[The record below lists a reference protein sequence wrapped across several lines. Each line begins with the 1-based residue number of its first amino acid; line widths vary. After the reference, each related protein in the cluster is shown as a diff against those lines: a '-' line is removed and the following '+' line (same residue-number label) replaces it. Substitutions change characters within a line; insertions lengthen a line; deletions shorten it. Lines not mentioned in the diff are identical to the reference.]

1 MRLLVLDLDGV
12 VRHFDSSAQ
21 ATIEQRHGLE
31 AGALWRAAFEHPRG
45 HAVITGGLSRAAWM
59 AEIDA
64 ELGCAAASQWLS
76 RPGTVD
82 SAMTALVDRERA
94 AGRRVVVL
102 TNATDTIGFE
112 LERDG
117 LAGVFDEVYASAAI
131 GVAKPDGGAF
141 THVLEHEGVA
151 ANDAIFVDDSTR
163 NVEAARALGMQ
174 AFVFESAQQ
183 VEQLLD

>member
-12 VRHFDSSAQ
+12 VRHFDPDAQ
-21 ATIEQRHGLE
+21 ATIEQQHQLE
-31 AGALWRAAFEHPRG
+31 AGVLWRAAFEHPRG
-45 HAVITGGLSRAAWM
+45 HAVITGRLTREAWM

-64 ELGCAAASQWLS
+64 ELGCPAASEWLT

-82 SAMTALVDRERA
+82 ADMRGLVEREQA
-94 AGRRVVVL
+94 KGRRVVVL

-117 LAGVFDEVYASAAI
+117 LAGLFGEVYASAAI
-131 GVAKPDGGAF
+131 GVAKPDEGAF
-141 THVLEHEGVA
+141 IHVLECEGA
-151 ANDAIFVDDSTR
+151 AASDAIFVDDSAR
-163 NVEAARALGMQ
+163 NVDAAKALGMQ

-183 VEQLLD
+183 VERLLA